1 MILIPSLEILSGE
14 LVRLVGNADSKP
26 IVLGKDPLQTAREL
40 RQAGA
45 MFFHVVDLDAVLG
58 NGNNNDVL
66 VRLAEDMVPF
76 QVRGRITTAERADEI
91 LKLGADRVVLGSLP
105 YQDTDVAKAL
115 VKRFGMRVMGTLDV
129 KGDHV
134 LVDGNEDG
142 DPGAGI
148 ELDDAL
154 AMLEASGVQQVIYNS
169 VESAGEDADLDLERL
184 KTLLANGAF
193 QVYARCTLQHP
204 QDLEP
209 FSELHEAGLL
219 GVILNHAL
227 ARDSVPFATVMKA
240 R

>member
-105 YQDTDVAKAL
+105 YQDGHAAREL

-129 KGDHV
+129 KGDRV
-134 LVDGNEDG
+134 LVDGDEDKEG
-142 DPGAGI
+142 HAGI
-148 ELDDAL
+148 SLDEAL
-154 AMLEASGVQQVIYNS
+154 EKLKATGVKQVIFNS
-169 VESAGEDADLDLERL
+169 VESAGEDAELDADKLESVVASGTF
-184 KTLLANGAF
+184 KI
-193 QVYARCTLQHP
+193 YARCTVQTP
-204 QDLEP
+204 QELEP
-209 FSELHEAGLL
+209 LAKLHDRGLL

-227 ARDSVPFATVMKA
+227 AKDSAPFAKVLGA
-240 R
+240 S